1 MTNDSY
7 SHVPATVTVS
17 TAKLVAQLKTIDE
30 DNLVDRQ
37 ICAEAEQKY
46 AEAKARIAAREAAA
60 APIRMILGVAAPSA
74 DEIIL
79 LPRPV
84 EKVSLARPPK
94 GPKKTHK
101 FIALE
106 QLSRSDK
113 PLKVVEIISGAF
125 DLYRKEI
132 ERTSLSPLLA
142 KLLEAGLVEHD
153 RTDARWRITDAGR
166 AAFQKLKEG
175 VR

>member
-1 MTNDSY
+1 MTDDSY
-7 SHVPATVTVS
+7 SHVPETVTVS
-17 TAKLVAQLKTIDE
+17 TAKLVAKLRTIDE
-30 DNLVDRQ
+30 DNLGDRR
-37 ICAEAEQKY
+37 IIAEAE
-46 AEAKARIAAREAAA
+46 ARIAAREANA
-60 APIRMILGVAAPSA
+60 APIRMILGIDAPSA
-74 DEIIL
+74 DEVSL
-79 LPRPV
+79 RQGTV
-84 EKVSLARPPK
+84 GKVSLARPPK

-101 FIALE
+101 YIALE

-153 RTDARWRITDAGR
+153 KSDARWRITDAGR
-166 AAFQKLKEG
+166 AALQKLNEG